1 MKWYRAN
8 FSDDTTQQ
16 KVDIFS
22 YFFNQKNLDTDET
35 VTPLSDEGIQNSRD
49 ASILKE
55 IINSNNS
62 LQAANQENVP
72 LIEITRKKIKKEI
85 FEKFIT
91 EDYKKWIKDS
101 QVKDKYYLEKYL
113 EDNKEVEFLIF
124 EDFNTTGVKGGPSP
138 HKIKMNDGSR
148 NDFYI
153 FLWHVGSPDNKGND
167 KGGSV
172 GVGRLT
178 FSFSSKINTF
188 FMYTKQSEDEKKS
201 FFIGMVNLG
210 QSSNNTSY
218 DPIARFG
225 VEGTSEQ
232 GRTVPFPIQ
241 SEKDLESIK
250 KIFEIRKNDVAGTSM
265 IVPFPEDDLTDENL
279 IKNTINRYRVGL
291 YLNHFKIKIGNI
303 LISRETIKDV
313 IKKNMPKSYDS
324 YLEYFDFIDSAA
336 KIEKENLFFKP
347 IIEENNPSSFKI
359 KDFKEADFEKIK
371 ELYNNNEVLG
381 VRIPFR
387 VQERIDTGSSIEI
400 EDHNTYSDVFI
411 KKTQQSSG
419 MDDVLRGPM
428 PVSGL
433 RKFAGGDCFALINIQ
448 DKKAADFF
456 RSAETPNHKF
466 FENTNKEFTNKYQ
479 KFKHQIALISNSS
492 SNLKRVIEEGDTN
505 LDSDATSEFFSFG
518 VGDENNK
525 NGEKEKKNNSGK
537 SNFTLPVALFA
548 NPKSFNIKKISK
560 NNLVGFKIDSLNFE
574 EECKKTIINIENFI
588 INNSDNKDFTKK
600 IQKQLEVQKEKNI
613 KWLNKE
619 NLKELFPC
627 KIYITCADD
636 LEGLD
641 DSSFGLHDDDFDFD
655 FSNNLRHEVFQEKN
669 GDILDVEVNGN
680 KIILSISGPEYS
692 YSLLTD
698 AFNISSTEDKSDL
711 RLKAEMRNYK

>member
-225 VEGTSEQ
+225 VEGISEQ

>member
-411 KKTQQSSG
+411 KKTQQCSG

>member
-22 YFFNQKNLDTDET
+22 YFFNQKNLDNDEI

-55 IINSNNS
+55 IINSRNS
-62 LQAANQENVP
+62 LQSVSEENVP
-72 LIEITRKKIKKEI
+72 LIEIKRKKIKKQF

-91 EDYKKWIKDS
+91 EDFKKWIKDS

-113 EDNKEVEFLIF
+113 EENNEVELLIF
-124 EDFNTTGVKGGPSP
+124 EDFNTTGIKGGPSP

-188 FMYTKQSEDEKKS
+188 FMYTSQNEEENKCY
-201 FFIGMVNLG
+201 FIGMVNLG
-210 QSSNNTSY
+210 QSTNNTSY

-225 VEGTSEQ
+225 VEGKSEQ
-232 GRTVPFPIQ
+232 GKSVPFPVQ
-241 SEKDLESIK
+241 NENDLENIK
-250 KIFEIRKNDVAGTSM
+250 NNFEIRKNNLPGTSM

-279 IKNTINRYRVGL
+279 IKNTINRYRIGL
-291 YLNHFKIKIGNI
+291 YLNHFKIKIGDI
-303 LISRETIKDV
+303 LISRETIKTV
-313 IKKNMPKSYDS
+313 IKNNMSKQYDS
-324 YLEYFDFIDSAA
+324 YLEYFDFIDEAA
-336 KIEKENLFFKP
+336 KIEKEDLLFK
-347 IIEENNPSSFKI
+347 IKMEENNPSSFKA
-359 KDFKEADFEKIK
+359 KDFNEADFEKIREK
-371 ELYNNNEVLG
+371 FNNNEVLG

-387 VQERIDTGSSIEI
+387 VQELIDTGSKIEI
-400 EDHNTYSDVFI
+400 IDHNTHVDVFI
-411 KKTQQSSG
+411 KKTQQGNG
-419 MDDVLRGPM
+419 MDDILRGPM

-433 RKFAGGDCFALINIQ
+433 RKFTAGDCFALINIQ
-448 DKKAADFF
+448 EKKATDFF

-479 KFKHQIALISNSS
+479 KFKHQIALISNASL
-492 SNLKRVIEEGDTN
+492 NLKRVIEEGDTN

-518 VGDENNK
+518 IGDENNK
-525 NGEKEKKNNSGK
+525 TGEKNKKQNNGK
-537 SNFTLPVALFA
+537 TNFTVPLALFS

-574 EECKKTIINIENFI
+574 EECKKTIKNIDDFFL
-588 INNSDNKDFTKK
+588 NNKNNKDFTKK
-600 IQKQLEVQKEKNI
+600 IKKQLESQKEKNI

-619 NLKELFPC
+619 NLNELFPC
-627 KIYITCADD
+627 KIYIACADD
-636 LEGLD
+636 LEGLND
-641 DSSFGLHDDDFDFD
+641 TSFSLHDDDFDFD
-655 FSNNLRHEVFQEKN
+655 FSNNLRHEITEEKN
-669 GDILDVEVNGN
+669 GDISDVEKKGN
-680 KIILSISGPEYS
+680 KIILSVSGPEYS

-711 RLKAEMRNYK
+711 RVKVEMRNYK

>member
-1 MKWYRAN
+1 
-8 FSDDTTQQ
+8 
-16 KVDIFS
+16 
-22 YFFNQKNLDTDET
+22 
-35 VTPLSDEGIQNSRD
+35 
-49 ASILKE
+49 
-55 IINSNNS
+55 
-62 LQAANQENVP
+62 
-72 LIEITRKKIKKEI
+72 
-85 FEKFIT
+85 
-91 EDYKKWIKDS
+91 
-101 QVKDKYYLEKYL
+101 
-113 EDNKEVEFLIF
+113 
-124 EDFNTTGVKGGPSP
+124 
-138 HKIKMNDGSR
+138 
-148 NDFYI
+148 
-153 FLWHVGSPDNKGND
+153 
-167 KGGSV
+167 
-172 GVGRLT
+172 
-178 FSFSSKINTF
+178 
-188 FMYTKQSEDEKKS
+188 
-201 FFIGMVNLG
+201 
-210 QSSNNTSY
+210 
-218 DPIARFG
+218 
-225 VEGTSEQ
+225 
-232 GRTVPFPIQ
+232 
-241 SEKDLESIK
+241 
-250 KIFEIRKNDVAGTSM
+250 
-265 IVPFPEDDLTDENL
+265 
-279 IKNTINRYRVGL
+279 
-291 YLNHFKIKIGNI
+291 
-303 LISRETIKDV
+303 
-313 IKKNMPKSYDS
+313 MPKSYDS

-479 KFKHQIALISNSS
+479 KFKQQIALISNSS

>member
-22 YFFNQKNLDTDET
+22 YFFNQKNLETDET

-55 IINSNNS
+55 IINSYNS
-62 LQAANQENVP
+62 LQPITYENVP
-72 LIEITRKKIKKEI
+72 LIEISRKKIKTEDFK
-85 FEKFIT
+85 KFIT

-113 EDNKEVEFLIF
+113 EENKEVEFLIF

-188 FMYTKQSEDEKKS
+188 FMYTSQSEEEKKS
-201 FFIGMVNLG
+201 FFIGMINLG
-210 QSSNNTSY
+210 QSNSNTSY

-225 VEGTSEQ
+225 IEGTSEQ
-232 GRTVPFPIQ
+232 GRSVPFPVQ
-241 SEKDLESIK
+241 DEKDLESIR
-250 KIFEIRKNDVAGTSM
+250 KIFKIRKNNLPGTSM

-279 IKNTINRYRVGL
+279 IKNTISRYRIGL
-291 YLNHFKIKIGNI
+291 YLNHFKIKIGDI
-303 LISRETIKDV
+303 LISRETIKTV
-313 IKKNMPKSYDS
+313 IKKNMPKQYDS
-324 YLEYFDFIDSAA
+324 YIEYFDFIDEAA
-336 KIEKENLFFKP
+336 KIEKDNLFFK
-347 IIEENNPSSFKI
+347 IKIEENNPSSFKI
-359 KDFKEADFEKIK
+359 KDFNEADFEKIREK
-371 ELYNNNEVLG
+371 FNNNGVLG

-387 VQERIDTGSSIEI
+387 VQELIDTGSNIEV
-400 EDHNTYSDVFI
+400 EDHNTHADVFI
-411 KKTQQSSG
+411 KKAQQGFG
-419 MDDVLRGPM
+419 MDDILRGPM

-433 RKFAGGDCFALINIQ
+433 RKFTDSDCFALINIQ
-448 DKKAADFF
+448 EKKAVDFF

-479 KFKHQIALISNSS
+479 KFKHQIALISNAS

-505 LDSDATSEFFSFG
+505 LDSDATSDFFSFG
-518 VGDENNK
+518 IGDENNK
-525 NGEKEKKNNSGK
+525 NGEKTKKQSSGK
-537 SNFTLPVALFA
+537 SNFTIPVALFA
-548 NPKSFNIKKISK
+548 NPKSFNIKKLSK

-574 EECKKTIINIENFI
+574 EECKQTIKNIDDFFINHT
-588 INNSDNKDFTKK
+588 DNKDFTKK
-600 IQKQLEVQKEKNI
+600 IQRQLELQKEKNK

-619 NLKELFPC
+619 NLNDLFPC

-636 LEGLD
+636 LEGLND
-641 DSSFGLHDDDFDFD
+641 TSFGLHDDDFDFD
-655 FSNNLRHEVFQEKN
+655 FSNNLRHEVLQEKS
-669 GDILDVEVNGN
+669 GDISDVETKGN
-680 KIILSISGPEYS
+680 KIILSVSGPEYS

-698 AFNISSTEDKSDL
+698 AFNISSTEEKSDL
-711 RLKAEMRNYK
+711 RLKVEMRNYK

>member
-22 YFFNQKNLDTDET
+22 YFFNQKNLDPDET

-113 EDNKEVEFLIF
+113 ENNKEVEFLIF

-291 YLNHFKIKIGNI
+291 YLNHFKIKIGNV

-313 IKKNMPKSYDS
+313 IKQNMPKSYDS

-347 IIEENNPSSFKI
+347 TIEENNPSSFKI
-359 KDFKEADFEKIK
+359 KDFKEADFEKIR

-387 VQERIDTGSSIEI
+387 IQERIDTGSSIEI

-411 KKTQQSSG
+411 KKTQQGSG

-433 RKFAGGDCFALINIQ
+433 RKFAGGDCFGLINIQ
-448 DKKAADFF
+448 DKIAADFF

-466 FENTNKEFTNKYQ
+466 FENTNKEFINKYQ

-574 EECKKTIINIENFI
+574 EECKKTIINIENFF

-600 IQKQLEVQKEKNI
+600 IQKQLELQKEKNI

-669 GDILDVEVNGN
+669 GDILDVELNGN

>member
-62 LQAANQENVP
+62 LQATYEENVP
-72 LIEITRKKIKKEI
+72 LIEILRKKIKKED

-91 EDYKKWIKDS
+91 EDYKKWLKDS

-113 EDNKEVEFLIF
+113 EDHKEVEFLIF
-124 EDFNTTGVKGGPSP
+124 EDFNTTGVKGGPLP
-138 HKIKMNDGSR
+138 HKIKMDDGSR

-210 QSSNNTSY
+210 QSNNNTSY

-225 VEGTSEQ
+225 VQGTSEQ

-241 SEKDLESIK
+241 NEKDLESIK
-250 KIFEIRKNDVAGTSM
+250 KIFEIRKGDVAGTSM

-279 IKNTINRYRVGL
+279 IKNTINRYRIGL
-291 YLNHFKIKIGNI
+291 YLNHFKIKVNNT

-313 IKKNMPKSYDS
+313 IKKNMPQSYDS

-336 KIEKENLFFKP
+336 KIEKENLFFKTT
-347 IIEENNPSSFKI
+347 IEENNPSSFKI
-359 KDFKEADFEKIK
+359 KDFKEVDFEKIK
-371 ELYNNNEVLG
+371 ELYNNNKVIG

-387 VQERIDTGSSIEI
+387 VQERIDTGSSIGI
-400 EDHNTYSDVFI
+400 EDYSTYSDVFI
-411 KKTQQSSG
+411 KKTQQNSG

-433 RKFAGGDCFALINIQ
+433 RKFTGGDCFALINIQ

-456 RSAETPNHKF
+456 RNAETPNHKF
-466 FENTNKEFTNKYQ
+466 FENTNKEFTNKYV
-479 KFKHQIALISNSS
+479 KFKHQIALISNAS

-518 VGDENNK
+518 EGEENNK
-525 NGEKEKKNNSGK
+525 NGEKSKRNNGGK
-537 SNFTLPVALFA
+537 SNFTIPFALFA

-574 EECKKTIINIENFI
+574 EECKNTIKNIENFL
-588 INNSDNKDFTKK
+588 INNHDNKDFTKK
-600 IQKQLEVQKEKNI
+600 IQKQLELQKEKNI

-627 KIYITCADD
+627 KIYITCAED

-641 DSSFGLHDDDFDFD
+641 DSSFSLHDDDLDFD
-655 FSNNLRHEVFQEKN
+655 LSNNLRHEVLQEKN
-669 GDILDVEVNGN
+669 GNISDVEVNGN

-692 YSLLTD
+692 YSLLTN

-711 RLKAEMRNYK
+711 RIKAEMRNYK

>member
-400 EDHNTYSDVFI
+400 VDHNTYSDVFI

>member
-72 LIEITRKKIKKEI
+72 LIEISRKKIKKEI

-113 EDNKEVEFLIF
+113 ENNKEVEFLIF

-225 VEGTSEQ
+225 VEGISEQ

-250 KIFEIRKNDVAGTSM
+250 KIFEIRKNNVAGTSM

-347 IIEENNPSSFKI
+347 KIEENNPSSFKI
-359 KDFKEADFEKIK
+359 KDFKEADFEKIR

-411 KKTQQSSG
+411 KKTQQGSG

-448 DKKAADFF
+448 DKKAVDFF

-466 FENTNKEFTNKYQ
+466 FENTNKEFINKYQ

-574 EECKKTIINIENFI
+574 EECKKTIINIENFF

-600 IQKQLEVQKEKNI
+600 IQKQLELQKEKNI

-669 GDILDVEVNGN
+669 GDILDVELNGN

-711 RLKAEMRNYK
+711 RLKAEMRSYK